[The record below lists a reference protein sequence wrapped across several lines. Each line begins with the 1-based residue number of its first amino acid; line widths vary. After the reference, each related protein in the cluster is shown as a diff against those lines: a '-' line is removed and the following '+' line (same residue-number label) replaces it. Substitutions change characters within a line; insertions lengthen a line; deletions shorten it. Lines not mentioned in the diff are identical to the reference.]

1 MNLRTFAV
9 ESCCI
14 IFLNTAAEWLALRL
28 GPRCI
33 ESPWPGP
40 TAQIQHLIAR
50 MKEFKPGCRLKLW
63 VSKLTDPKWLPIN
76 MVYNVWSMIV
86 EKWRYIPF
94 TLPIQRKLPKKSS
107 QRWELGVYSMQKIQ
121 SRYVIVC
128 KCHPIVCLCTRWMCI
143 ISSFCIF
150 NVQKVQLQK
159 GHLNSAAPLL
169 SCAYGQALRAC
180 NRLVRAW
187 WPQGWWGCRTPAV
200 LVW

>member
-1 MNLRTFAV
+1 MNINDTCYEILINHDENLIQLFQVFETSCMNMNLRTFAV

-40 TAQIQHLIAR
+40 TAQIQDLIAR

-76 MVYNVWSMIV
+76 MVYNVWSMMV

-94 TLPIQRKLPKKSS
+94 TLPIQRKLPKKKFPKVGT
-107 QRWELGVYSMQKIQ
+107 W
-121 SRYVIVC
+121 
-128 KCHPIVCLCTRWMCI
+128 CLFHAKDTE
-143 ISSFCIF
+143 
-150 NVQKVQLQK
+150 
-159 GHLNSAAPLL
+159 
-169 SCAYGQALRAC
+169 
-180 NRLVRAW
+180 
-187 WPQGWWGCRTPAV
+187 
-200 LVW
+200 